1 MVIGRSRVWSI
12 VLVACFS
19 LDDGMSI
26 CTPLSRNHSMLL
38 VSIDPLGLSSAVAVN
53 SMGRDTDVKSEQEEK
68 KRKFSD
74 FFFVREQTKHFLKL
88 TVQSSAVRCEKE
100 VTPLIYYTPI

>member
-1 MVIGRSRVWSI
+1 
-12 VLVACFS
+12 
-19 LDDGMSI
+19 
-26 CTPLSRNHSMLL
+26 
-38 VSIDPLGLSSAVAVN
+38 
-53 SMGRDTDVKSEQEEK
+53 MGRDTDVKSEQEEK